1 MFVFFFFV
9 SGILAVE
16 AFLQGTSALRP
27 NWMCIPAHSIAH
39 STAQLHITIY
49 VHLLLHC
56 CVAVRVASVGKHS
69 MASHINHH
77 AQRAIQ
83 YCTHLPAQCSDK
95 LYTDHRQSGE
105 AQSQHAAASA
115 ALEAA
120 QVEVTQLK
128 ALAAERQKRFVMLN
142 GTFKKKED
150 GLRDRADAAEQQMAE
165 AQAVAEA
172 AKAEA
177 ANAVQVRLQSL
188 VFAQCCVWLI
198 RSRQT
203 AWLCCIHQWLC
214 QNAVAIAMLVN
225 QTQLRMCLAS
235 QQPSST
241 TNKTG
246 LVAEQCC
253 MKYTSI
259 KLNG

>member
-1 MFVFFFFV
+1 M
-9 SGILAVE
+9 
-16 AFLQGTSALRP
+16 
-27 NWMCIPAHSIAH
+27 
-39 STAQLHITIY
+39 
-49 VHLLLHC
+49 
-56 CVAVRVASVGKHS
+56 ASVGKNS
-69 MASHINHH
+69 MASHSSYL
-77 AQRAIQ
+77 AQRTIQ
-83 YCTHLPAQCSDK
+83 CCIHLPARCSDK
-95 LYTDHRQSGE
+95 LYTNHRQSGE
-105 AQSQHAAASA
+105 AQSQLSAASA

-198 RSRQT
+198 RSGQT
-203 AWLCCIHQWLC
+203 AWLCCIH
-214 QNAVAIAMLVN
+214 
-225 QTQLRMCLAS
+225 R
-235 QQPSST
+235 
-241 TNKTG
+241 
-246 LVAEQCC
+246 
-253 MKYTSI
+253 
-259 KLNG
+259 